1 MTKVLEVQ
9 SVEASLNQMLLEQTP
24 VDIPTL
30 LAVFTDSVSAKVKE
44 ARAFDVLIARKGDI
58 TDEQV
63 AELVEGLRKTGK
75 AADKLRVTAEVV
87 MMPGVVARKATSN
100 LPGESYDQVLSA
112 VQEVARKGHDLTD
125 IVPAVAAAV
134 TASPKKEVSLTA
146 AANAIK
152 SVAKRKVAKPTASKE
167 LSMSV
172 KAIKG
177 QTVRAVSLVKAGETL
192 TEDDRKELEVTRNA
206 LNDLLG
212 ESK

>member
-9 SVEASLNQMLLEQTP
+9 SVEASLTQMLLEQTP

-58 TDEQV
+58 TEKQV

-87 MMPGVVARKATSN
+87 MMPGVVCRKATSN

-152 SVAKRKVAKPTASKE
+152 AVAKRKVAKPTASKE

-172 KAIKG
+172 KTIKG

-192 TEDDRKELEVTRNA
+192 TEDDRKELEVARNQI
-206 LNDLLG
+206 NDLLG